1 MGPATPLGAAGHGA
15 TQAPC
20 PVMVQ
25 KQPGPHAA
33 HKHAETLFQ
42 DSGGRGALL
51 PTLDVA
57 GRGRAEEA
65 GWVEGLDG
73 PIRPVLKPV
82 LLLAFPAEEAGVTS
96 LWVTEGEAQKPR
108 RGSWNLRREA
118 TAQPRRVRLAGFG
131 SRCPRT
137 SLTLRA
143 SRCISVRPGAHQCV
157 LVRPSASQS
166 IQCPARVWDGRRGG
180 SVRVRAVCWPG
191 RPDADP
197 GLPPQGCRPLLTLKA
212 QATLP

>member
-1 MGPATPLGAAGHGA
+1 M
-15 TQAPC
+15 
-20 PVMVQ
+20 
-25 KQPGPHAA
+25 
-33 HKHAETLFQ
+33 
-42 DSGGRGALL
+42 L

-57 GRGRAEEA
+57 GQGRAEEA
-65 GWVEGLDG
+65 GRAEGLDG

-96 LWVTEGEAQKPR
+96 LCVTEGEAQKPR

-131 SRCPRT
+131 SRCTRT

-197 GLPPQGCRPLLTLKA
+197 GCCRPRGAAPCFPSRPRPLCPRHSHPRKRTDPPPPSGAAGPESSGKSESRKDAERLLRGIRA
-212 QATLP
+212 ARGH

>member
-42 DSGGRGALL
+42 DSDGRGALL

-65 GWVEGLDG
+65 GRAEGLDG

-108 RGSWNLRREA
+108 QGSWNLRREA

-131 SRCPRT
+131 SRCTRT

-143 SRCISVRPGAHQCV
+143 SRCISVRLGASRCTPVCPSTAQCV
-157 LVRPSASQS
+157 PVYTVPRAALGR
-166 IQCPARVWDGRRGG
+166 PARRE
-180 SVRVRAVCWPG
+180 RACPG
-191 RPDADP
+191 RVLARAA
-197 GLPPQGCRPLLTLKA
+197 GR
-212 QATLP
+212 

>member
-1 MGPATPLGAAGHGA
+1 M
-15 TQAPC
+15 
-20 PVMVQ
+20 
-25 KQPGPHAA
+25 
-33 HKHAETLFQ
+33 
-42 DSGGRGALL
+42 
-51 PTLDVA
+51 
-57 GRGRAEEA
+57 
-65 GWVEGLDG
+65 EGLDG

-131 SRCPRT
+131 SRCTRT

-197 GLPPQGCRPLLTLKA
+197 GLPPPAYPQGPGHSALGIHTHESVLTLRHPPERQDQKVLESRKVGKMQKDFSVGYGRRVVTEAAAMTTLRPL
-212 QATLP
+212 TLPRN